1 MELISQLIAPAQGDT
16 VVEEKDPQYSPR
28 SKRIIEQAQ
37 EDAESM
43 ECVCGT
49 EHLLLAL
56 LKETDCVAT
65 RLLFTMGVN
74 IQKLFAAIL
83 TAMGFDNDTIA
94 EEFQYAKNARNKK
107 MTSTPTLDQYSRD
120 LTQLAAEGKLDP
132 VVGRDKEIT
141 RLIQILSRRTKNNPC
156 LVGEPGVGKTA
167 IGLHMWINIQ
177 KKIIMNFCVG
187 LFFVQIKAEM

>member
-94 EEFQYAKNARNKK
+94 EEFQYAKNARNK
-107 MTSTPTLDQYSRD
+107 R
-120 LTQLAAEGKLDP
+120 
-132 VVGRDKEIT
+132 
-141 RLIQILSRRTKNNPC
+141 
-156 LVGEPGVGKTA
+156 
-167 IGLHMWINIQ
+167 
-177 KKIIMNFCVG
+177 
-187 LFFVQIKAEM
+187 

>member
-1 MELISQLIAPAQGDT
+1 MS
-16 VVEEKDPQYSPR
+16 
-28 SKRIIEQAQ
+28 
-37 EDAESM
+37 
-43 ECVCGT
+43 CGT
-49 EHLLLAL
+49 EHLLLSL

-94 EEFQYAKNARNKK
+94 EEFQYARNAGNKK

-132 VVGRDKEIT
+132 VIGRDNSSSWSKSSSVIAQSFV
-141 RLIQILSRRTKNNPC
+141 RALS
-156 LVGEPGVGKTA
+156 VSS
-167 IGLHMWINIQ
+167 I
-177 KKIIMNFCVG
+177 
-187 LFFVQIKAEM
+187 